1 MIRTQR
7 ILTALVMGVLAS
19 VVFAQQADK
28 NTSGP
33 TKNDY
38 RLRVIEPRE
47 GSVVAGSS
55 LQVTV
60 DMRVPP
66 EVGGDRKDSNSMPP
80 PRVTIYVDNDVKG
93 TLTDTQNTITIAN
106 VVPGDH
112 KLIVVATNKSNEII
126 DRKVVSFSMTAAA
139 SSASSS
145 STASSTS
152 AYSAAPPPPAAPA
165 YSAPPSAPS
174 APASTISNDQTS
186 STLPTTGTS
195 NTLALGAGLALV
207 AGGLVVLRRRG
218 SL

>member
-7 ILTALVMGVLAS
+7 TLAALVMGVMAS
-19 VVFAQQADK
+19 VLCAQQADK
-28 NTSGP
+28 NTAGP

-38 RLRVIEPRE
+38 RLRVVEPRE
-47 GSVVAGSS
+47 GSIVTGSS

-60 DMRVPP
+60 DTRVPP
-66 EVGGDRKDSNSMPP
+66 EVGGDRKDSNSMPT
-80 PRVTIYVDNDVKG
+80 PRVSIYIDNEVKG
-93 TLTDTQNTITIAN
+93 TLTDTQNTITIDN

-112 KLIVVATNKSNEII
+112 KLVVVAMNKSNEII

-145 STASSTS
+145 SAAPSTS
-152 AYSAAPPPPAAPA
+152 AYSAAPPPASSSSPV

-174 APASTISNDQTS
+174 APASAIADEQPS
-186 STLPTTGTS
+186 STLPKTGTS

-207 AGGLVVLRRRG
+207 AGGLVLRRR
-218 SL
+218 SR